1 MPKGGCN
8 FRRSLSARI
17 LIGTGGE
24 SGDCCRPPRGIC
36 PPDLTF
42 WRNVAKLRFA
52 CFLCRAKCLFVCL
65 FCTCLWPSRLQREV
79 HKGVW
84 GTALAHQFVCLSAT
98 FIRGSDFAVP
108 RPLPGGVRTNRV
120 LGRGTLRVRDEPNNT
135 GKNSPGGLEGPGSSW
150 RQLISFHFRKCTRAL
165 LACVSVTEVRR
176 AERKMQK
183 AMIGQNGGARAF
195 FSFPSFS
202 SRGFCRRG
210 KCAHKCRTACCAC
223 HFFCMPSKG
232 K

>member
-1 MPKGGCN
+1 MRKGGCN
-8 FRRSLSARI
+8 FRRSPSARI

-65 FCTCLWPSRLQREV
+65 FCTCLCFLSFQEMHTCFTGLC
-79 HKGVW
+79 
-84 GTALAHQFVCLSAT
+84 VCY
-98 FIRGSDFAVP
+98 RGEA
-108 RPLPGGVRTNRV
+108 
-120 LGRGTLRVRDEPNNT
+120 GR
-135 GKNSPGGLEGPGSSW
+135 
-150 RQLISFHFRKCTRAL
+150 
-165 LACVSVTEVRR
+165 
-176 AERKMQK
+176 ERKMQK
-183 AMIGQNGGARAF
+183 AMIGQNDGARAF

-210 KCAHKCRTACCAC
+210 KCAHKCRTARCAC
-223 HFFCMPSKG
+223 PFFACPQKESNARIIQSIDWTV
-232 K
+232 